1 MDTDSI
7 KFPLFEIRNES
18 ANTCWKPRWTVE
30 PADSC
35 KCKSSRTNGRD
46 LRRWAPRTNFLQT
59 IQLLPQF
66 PQANEATFSLPSAG
80 NPMENT
86 ILTQINSARRIPENT
101 ILQPSWSA
109 RFKCDPKQF
118 SLPNRSNRSNDMLKQ
133 FSQRS
138 RMNPLIPFCIQG
150 LARQYGIESIYNR
163 NCA

>member
-1 MDTDSI
+1 MNQQTPVENLDERLSLRTVANAKAAGQTVEIYDVERHEPIFYKRSSCFHNSR
-7 KFPLFEIRNES
+7 KQTRQHSHYRAQEIR
-18 ANTCWKPRWTVE
+18 WK
-30 PADSC
+30 
-35 KCKSSRTNGRD
+35 
-46 LRRWAPRTNFLQT
+46 
-59 IQLLPQF
+59 
-66 PQANEATFSLPSAG
+66 
-80 NPMENT
+80 NT

-109 RFKCDPKQF
+109 RFKCNPKQF